1 MGSKFSFIGDI
12 IKLISAF
19 LVVLVMILLMLLGA
33 YHALLEEPE
42 RLPYKAMVYDR
53 SNKAIISYDAV
64 CEVKDGVLSLY
75 DATELGREDVS
86 HLVE

>member
-1 MGSKFSFIGDI
+1 MWRERHIWKIR
-12 IKLISAF
+12 AF
-19 LVVLVMILLMLLGA
+19 
-33 YHALLEEPE
+33 LLEEPE

-64 CEVKDGVLSLY
+64 CEVKDGVLYLY